1 MCCEDGNCPRCE
13 PQNYICES
21 ARRMDAFFTKY
32 DGGKAHSVTLEGES
46 DYVHVRLPSGNVI
59 CIAGDGT
66 IDLNGIPAELE
77 IA

>member
-1 MCCEDGNCPRCE
+1 MCCSDGNCPRCE
-13 PQNYICES
+13 PQNYV
-21 ARRMDAFFTKY
+21 TPY
-32 DGGKAHSVTLEGES
+32 DGGKAHSVTLEGDRE
-46 DYVHVRLPSGNVI
+46 YVHVRLPSGNVI